1 MWGLGLNGNPISDL
15 GVGTLA
21 RALAGRASLRDIGI
35 TLSDVTDAGIQQL
48 ADSVTTCK
56 HLRFIYLYTSGFKA
70 ATKIT
75 DAGKVR
81 ERARGTRRCAEL
93 AIPQRRSRRASA
105 RARARLLTAP
115 AHRPRCRQAYLR
127 SKLPLYATAAFDHK
141 LSRYLKSP

>member
-1 MWGLGLNGNPISDL
+1 MPPDPAVWGLGLNGNPISDL

-35 TLSDVTDAGIQQL
+35 TLSDVTDVGIQQL

-81 ERARGTRRCAEL
+81 AA
-93 AIPQRRSRRASA
+93 AA
-105 RARARLLTAP
+105 RARANAKARAATGTRTRTRTRALSLTSS
-115 AHRPRCRQAYLR
+115 RP
-127 SKLPLYATAAFDHK
+127 
-141 LSRYLKSP
+141 

>member
-35 TLSDVTDAGIQQL
+35 TLSDVTDVGIQQL

-81 ERARGTRRCAEL
+81 RAARRVA
-93 AIPQRRSRRASA
+93 
-105 RARARLLTAP
+105 
-115 AHRPRCRQAYLR
+115 
-127 SKLPLYATAAFDHK
+127 
-141 LSRYLKSP
+141 